1 MNITVVVLHYE
12 NIKDT
17 KECLDSLKKYLNDTK
32 NNINVVV
39 VDNGSIKEKTAA
51 IEEDYVND
59 KIYFIESCR
68 NLGFAKGN
76 NIGFHYAKYELH
88 SDIII
93 LANNDLIFK
102 QVDFMNQIAKEMIEN
117 HIDVAGPRI
126 ISLVDHKNQN
136 PVPYAHP
143 DLVSV
148 NKRIFKLHVLKI
160 MCYFG
165 VDKFFQTIFSRK
177 YSADVKSDN
186 YQLHGAC
193 LIMANNYVKNYDGL
207 YPKTFM
213 YMEEDILKYITKR
226 DNLIMKYFD
235 GAEVFHKEGS
245 STEKIYGE
253 GRKKRLFYYKWN
265 IDGCK
270 KLRQL
275 MKSGRD
281 K

>member
-17 KECLDSLKKYLNDTK
+17 KECLDPLKKYLNDTK

-59 KIYFIESCR
+59 KIYFIESGR

-177 YSADVKSDN
+177 YSTDVKSDN

>member
-59 KIYFIESCR
+59 KIYFIESGR

-177 YSADVKSDN
+177 YSTDVKSDN

-275 MKSGRD
+275 MKSGGD

>member
-59 KIYFIESCR
+59 KIYFIESGR

-177 YSADVKSDN
+177 YSTDVKSDN

-275 MKSGRD
+275 MKSVRD

>member
-59 KIYFIESCR
+59 KIYFIESGR

-76 NIGFHYAKYELH
+76 NIGFHY
-88 SDIII
+88 
-93 LANNDLIFK
+93 ANNDLIFK

-177 YSADVKSDN
+177 YSTDVKSDN

>member
-1 MNITVVVLHYE
+1 M
-12 NIKDT
+12 
-17 KECLDSLKKYLNDTK
+17 
-32 NNINVVV
+32 
-39 VDNGSIKEKTAA
+39 
-51 IEEDYVND
+51 
-59 KIYFIESCR
+59 
-68 NLGFAKGN
+68 
-76 NIGFHYAKYELH
+76 
-88 SDIII
+88 
-93 LANNDLIFK
+93 
-102 QVDFMNQIAKEMIEN
+102 DFMNQIAKEMIEN

-177 YSADVKSDN
+177 YSTDVKSDN

-253 GRKKRLFYYKWN
+253 GRKKIIL
-265 IDGCK
+265 
-270 KLRQL
+270 L
-275 MKSGRD
+275 
-281 K
+281 

>member
-1 MNITVVVLHYE
+1 MNITDVVLNYE

-59 KIYFIESCR
+59 KIYFIESGR

-177 YSADVKSDN
+177 YSTDVKSDN

>member
-17 KECLDSLKKYLNDTK
+17 KECLESLKKYLNDTK

-59 KIYFIESCR
+59 KIYFIESGR

-177 YSADVKSDN
+177 YSTDVKSDN

>member
-59 KIYFIESCR
+59 KIYFIESGR

-160 MCYFG
+160 MCYYG

-177 YSADVKSDN
+177 YITDVKSDN